1 VDVSA
6 VSRIRLSATSLILL
20 AMTQGCSDSNGD
32 PATNDSGAPPSMD
45 AAADRPTAIDAND
58 PSDAAI
64 DIPTDGTTADNTTG
78 PTLMQ
83 QVAAIVVSSC
93 ATSGC
98 HDPITQEHG
107 MDLSTA
113 ASIYSSWVNQRG
125 PDHCQNKALVRVAPG
140 NPNGSYV
147 MTKITATMKA
157 CDLWDPMPPP
167 PRSPLTTAQIETI
180 RAWIQS
186 GARLEGSTAN
196 SSSNSE

>member
-1 VDVSA
+1 
-6 VSRIRLSATSLILL
+6 
-20 AMTQGCSDSNGD
+20 
-32 PATNDSGAPPSMD
+32 MD
-45 AAADRPTAIDAND
+45 AGAERPTEIDATTPIPD
-58 PSDAAI
+58 VEV
-64 DIPTDGTTADNTTG
+64 DISSVDTTTDGPSG

-83 QVAAIVVSSC
+83 QVAAIVAPNC

-98 HDPITQEHG
+98 HDPMTQEHG

-113 ASIYSSWVNQRG
+113 ASIHAGWVNQRG

-147 MTKITATMKA
+147 MTKITATTKA

-167 PRSPLTTAQIETI
+167 PKAPLATAQIETI
-180 RAWIQS
+180 RAWIQA

-196 SSSNSE
+196 SSSHSE